1 MKRFMLPRNPFSDA
15 AELPSSPS
23 PTPTTSFAKLRPSSH
38 KHKPS
43 KENDLPSDP
52 NLVTPSPAK
61 LKSPLPPRPPSS
73 NPLKRKLTIVD
84 ALTDNSLRFRHQGY
98 CQDEA
103 IVFGQGRRRSHS
115 SEDCGKTYTMWG
127 PANCLSHENDQQ
139 GLAPRV
145 FQQLFA
151 RISEEQT
158 KHSENQLS
166 YQCHCSFLE
175 VDCLLIVS
183 FCVPDL
189 LNNFSLVLLAQSLFL
204 QIYNEPIMDL
214 LDPNQ
219 KNLQCWFLCARMEQ
233 GTYPPWAHGPGYVVS
248 VDITRTMSK
257 KFRHNH
263 LKIYI
268 LKSLMMQT
276 FWRIVELTIP

>member
-1 MKRFMLPRNPFSDA
+1 MLLNFMMSMQL
-15 AELPSSPS
+15 
-23 PTPTTSFAKLRPSSH
+23 
-38 KHKPS
+38 
-43 KENDLPSDP
+43 
-52 NLVTPSPAK
+52 NL
-61 LKSPLPPRPPSS
+61 L
-73 NPLKRKLTIVD
+73 
-84 ALTDNSLRFRHQGY
+84 
-98 CQDEA
+98 
-103 IVFGQGRRRSHS
+103 
-115 SEDCGKTYTMWG
+115 DCGKTYTMWG

-175 VDCLLIVS
+175 
-183 FCVPDL
+183 
-189 LNNFSLVLLAQSLFL
+189 
-204 QIYNEPIMDL
+204 IYNEPIMDL

-263 LKIYI
+263 LKKLACNSLHSFVLIVYSLIHFNDIYFEI
-268 LKSLMMQT
+268 SDDANLLADCGANNPVMKEFSDLDSWRSHFSMQLDHVLRDNAVLREPAKLGNHT
-276 FWRIVELTIP
+276 GSHYVREKKETANG

>member
-1 MKRFMLPRNPFSDA
+1 MRPLSSDKDEGDPTVQKVFNDSLSINGYNFTFDSVADMA
-15 AELPSSPS
+15 ATQLDIFEHVRVP
-23 PTPTTSFAKLRPSSH
+23 
-38 KHKPS
+38 
-43 KENDLPSDP
+43 
-52 NLVTPSPAK
+52 LVEHC
-61 LKSPLPPRPPSS
+61 LVGF
-73 NPLKRKLTIVD
+73 N
-84 ALTDNSLRFRHQGY
+84 N
-98 CQDEA
+98 
-103 IVFGQGRRRSHS
+103 
-115 SEDCGKTYTMWG
+115 CGKTYTMWG

-219 KNLQCWFLCARMEQ
+219 KNLQEWSKELILLGHMVPVMWSQLISRGRCPRN
-233 GTYPPWAHGPGYVVS
+233 S
-248 VDITRTMSK
+248 DIT
-257 KFRHNH
+257 
-263 LKIYI
+263 I
-268 LKSLMMQT
+268 
-276 FWRIVELTIP
+276 

>member
-1 MKRFMLPRNPFSDA
+1 MKRFMLPRNPLSDA

-175 VDCLLIVS
+175 
-183 FCVPDL
+183 
-189 LNNFSLVLLAQSLFL
+189 
-204 QIYNEPIMDL
+204 IYNEPIMDL

-219 KNLQCWFLCARMEQ
+219 KNLQEWSKELILLGHMVPVMWSQLISRGRYVAMGIWIAVMKKEGLEVCYENEIRVYLEGCKD
-233 GTYPPWAHGPGYVVS
+233 GYVVS
-248 VDITRTMSK
+248 HYQGPREMLFLWQKLLVDKHAKCCGDSRK
-257 KFRHNH
+257 
-263 LKIYI
+263 
-268 LKSLMMQT
+268 
-276 FWRIVELTIP
+276 